1 MLIQDTV
8 IICGNADFWS
18 MAVGADANL
27 IVYTKLL
34 TPSAPQLALV
44 PRFVAGLVGR
54 FFHDELLAVE
64 RNSTLLRFD

>member
-27 IVYTKLL
+27 IRRADKSLTTPKCEKTK
-34 TPSAPQLALV
+34 A
-44 PRFVAGLVGR
+44 
-54 FFHDELLAVE
+54 
-64 RNSTLLRFD
+64 N